1 MSQATAAGARMC
13 QGTFFALD
21 ANGEPNSV
29 CALDIDVRINEK
41 TIYSILIIRILANQ
55 PNIRTVTIVFVF

>member
-21 ANGEPNSV
+21 ANDEPNSV
-29 CALDIDVRINEK
+29 DALDIDRK
-41 TIYSILIIRILANQ
+41 LDKKLY
-55 PNIRTVTIVFVF
+55 IVY